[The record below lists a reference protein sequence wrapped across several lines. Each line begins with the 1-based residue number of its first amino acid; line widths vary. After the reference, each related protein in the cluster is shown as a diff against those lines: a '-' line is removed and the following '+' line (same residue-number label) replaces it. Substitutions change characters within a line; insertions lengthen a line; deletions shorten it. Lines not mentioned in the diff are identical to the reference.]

1 MNAVWS
7 PEIRLGTLWSKFSIL
22 VSKET
27 KDIVTPKNVPKIPV
41 TNTSDALLLDDKDL
55 LLAK

>member
-1 MNAVWS
+1 MNTVWS

>member
-1 MNAVWS
+1 
-7 PEIRLGTLWSKFSIL
+7 